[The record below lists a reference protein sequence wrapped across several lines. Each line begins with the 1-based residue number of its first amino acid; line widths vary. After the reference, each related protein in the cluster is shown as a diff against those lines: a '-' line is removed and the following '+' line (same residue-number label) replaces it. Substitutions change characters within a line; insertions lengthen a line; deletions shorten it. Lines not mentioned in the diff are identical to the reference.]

1 MRYPFSIKLFAAFA
15 LIAGASFFICAQTR
29 EPSPVNQP
37 STNQTQDE
45 QDAIKISTEEVR
57 LPVVAYDVRGNF
69 APDLT
74 VNDLSVLEDGRPQT
88 ITSINREPA
97 YLLLIFDLSS
107 QMTAAQT
114 HALTREMSAEI
125 INSLGAEDAVAAV
138 AIIQN
143 ANRVELIQDWSHD
156 KATLLRAVKY
166 KLLPAARSRL
176 NECLALAEKVLQDKP
191 ASNTHVLVF
200 SDGVE
205 LQTREQ
211 VLSRPLAPDVLRR
224 LAARQASFHV
234 FSYAGLTQS
243 VGAGESKLFNRRTG
257 QINLDREMRRWKKR
271 YGAALR
277 DNDAR
282 LATLAD
288 AMGGRLLPLSS
299 PDEARTLAATVMR
312 DLSAHY
318 IVTYKP
324 RRALATSLTDEQRRI
339 QIIARRPGL
348 DLYSLRTSV
357 TNKR

>member
-45 QDAIKISTEEVR
+45 QDAIKITTEEVR
-57 LPVVAYDVRGNF
+57 LSVVAYDARGNF

-97 YLLLIFDLSS
+97 HLLLIFDLSS
-107 QMTAAQT
+107 QMTAART

-125 INSLGAEDAVAAV
+125 INSLGAEDAVAAI

-243 VGAGESKLFNRRTG
+243 VTG
-257 QINLDREMRRWKKR
+257 QIILDREMRRWRKR

-282 LATLAD
+282 LAMLAD
-288 AMGGRLLPLSS
+288 AMGGRLLQLSS